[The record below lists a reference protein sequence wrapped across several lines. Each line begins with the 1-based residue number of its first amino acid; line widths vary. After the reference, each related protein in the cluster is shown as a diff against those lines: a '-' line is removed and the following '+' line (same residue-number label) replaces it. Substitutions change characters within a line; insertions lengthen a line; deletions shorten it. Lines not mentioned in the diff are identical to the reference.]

1 MKNQTAIRTPLSKT
15 LDSSTFQSFYY
26 EKKELVDFC
35 LQNNIPIQGG
45 KLELSKRIAHF
56 LDTSEIQD
64 FVRVKRVG
72 AWDSQQTI
80 SSSTKVINYKNDAQT
95 KTFFTSQLGSKFKF
109 NDYLR
114 QFAKKPDMDGSLT
127 YADLVQGWLQSQAD
141 KKTAA
146 QKTPIAKQFQF
157 NQFQRDFYAAE
168 KGKTRQQFL
177 DAWRLVRSM
186 PGSAT
191 YEHYLTLL
199 KSEANIHEN
208 LELYK
213 LGSEVDNEASI

>member
-1 MKNQTAIRTPLSKT
+1 MKNQTAIRPPLSKT
-15 LDSSTFQSFYY
+15 LASSTFQSFYY

-114 QFAKKPDMDGSLT
+114 QFAKKSDMDGSLT
-127 YADLVQGWLQSQAD
+127 YADLVNGWLRSQAD
-141 KKTAA
+141 KKTNA

-168 KGKTRQQFL
+168 KAKTRQQFL
-177 DAWRLVRSM
+177 DAWRLVRSVAG
-186 PGSAT
+186 PVT
-191 YEHYLTLL
+191 YAHYLTLL
-199 KSEANIHEN
+199 KPKVNVNEK

-213 LGSEVDNEASI
+213 LNVEKNNEASI